1 MWLKY
6 SEKSSNPH
14 HFNTFFNKIHINSKG
29 QMLSHLP
36 FASIRSI
43 LELVIIPRK
52 HEQTNH
58 LFLR

>member
-1 MWLKY
+1 
-6 SEKSSNPH
+6 
-14 HFNTFFNKIHINSKG
+14 
-29 QMLSHLP
+29 MLSHLP

-52 HEQTNH
+52 HVQTNH